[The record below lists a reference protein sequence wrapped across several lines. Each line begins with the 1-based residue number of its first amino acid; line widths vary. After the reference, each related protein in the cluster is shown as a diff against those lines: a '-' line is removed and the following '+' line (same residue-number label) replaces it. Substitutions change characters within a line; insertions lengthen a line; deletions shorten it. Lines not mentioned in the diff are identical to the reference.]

1 MLEKVVLNVRNIVIV
16 GFYLSGKII
25 LLESLLLIIKVIFCK
40 GSVKDGN
47 IIGDGSL
54 EVCDCFMIVEIN
66 AVSIKY
72 DGINFIFLDCFGFIE
87 FV

>member
-16 GFYLSGKII
+16 GLYLSGKII
-25 LLESLLLIIKVIFCK
+25 LLESILLIIGVIFCK

-47 IIGDGSL
+47 IIGDVSL
-54 EVCDCFMIVEIN
+54 EVWDCFMIVEIN

-72 DGINFIFLDCFGFIE
+72 GGIYFIFIDCFGFIE